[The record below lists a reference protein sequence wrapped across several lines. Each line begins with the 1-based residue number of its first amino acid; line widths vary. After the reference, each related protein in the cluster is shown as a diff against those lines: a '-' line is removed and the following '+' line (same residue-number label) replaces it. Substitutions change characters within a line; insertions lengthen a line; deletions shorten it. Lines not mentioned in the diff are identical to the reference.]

1 MLIEI
6 NGFKIGTSHNFNNLC
21 SNHYV
26 TLKFILRVRIL
37 IFFDKKTHAIVID
50 AVKTISHY

>member
-37 IFFDKKTHAIVID
+37 IFFDKKN
-50 AVKTISHY
+50 SCNSY